1 MGIIGEVV
9 VGEASE
15 TVHIGIVERTTGG
28 ESADADAAGQNKS
41 CDARRAACVLGD
53 SLINESLIALPII
66 FLLAKLFFDFTDIL
80 QFPP

>member
-41 CDARRAACVLGD
+41 CDARRAACVLRDRGAVGGI
-53 SLINESLIALPII
+53 STQPEYVVEPS
-66 FLLAKLFFDFTDIL
+66 
-80 QFPP
+80 